1 MFKKLLKIVF
11 KLQELK
17 NLTFKPGEGL
27 RYKLQILLTPFKEK
41 PRLLGFV
48 IAQICLWILII
59 TNVVFYHSHSIS
71 HTNKAIDIGQMALVN
86 LESDAVIVGHI
97 IQDAAKKEELAKQF
111 AEAQTKH
118 EEKEVAP
125 EKDETALFRAAPLS
139 EDDKAKKK
147 IVLIVTD
154 LGLSKSMTLEAMQL
168 SKNFTLGFS
177 PYANNVD
184 EWIDQAVSKGFEAVI
199 NLPMQPID
207 YPVNDPGPYAMLQ
220 NLSIGE
226 NLSRLDW
233 ILSRSKKIVGV
244 YSNANETFSSSR
256 ANVLPVLENLKKH
269 RKILAYGN
277 ITNDQSLN
285 SLSSSIGNE
294 YSPVNINIDEELNE
308 AKINSNLLRLEGIA
322 TTQGYAV
329 GYINPYPM
337 TIKMVNTWM
346 EGLDKKTTAIVPLS
360 NLFDP
365 ITPEQIQADKEA
377 EKKEIEK
384 LADEAKKLQEKQP
397 HTAAPT
403 EHAEKEPV
411 EAAGDHAEA
420 HSEH

>member
-1 MFKKLLKIVF
+1 
-11 KLQELK
+11 
-17 NLTFKPGEGL
+17 
-27 RYKLQILLTPFKEK
+27 
-41 PRLLGFV
+41 
-48 IAQICLWILII
+48 
-59 TNVVFYHSHSIS
+59 
-71 HTNKAIDIGQMALVN
+71 
-86 LESDAVIVGHI
+86 
-97 IQDAAKKEELAKQF
+97 
-111 AEAQTKH
+111 
-118 EEKEVAP
+118 
-125 EKDETALFRAAPLS
+125 
-139 EDDKAKKK
+139 
-147 IVLIVTD
+147 
-154 LGLSKSMTLEAMQL
+154 MTLEAMQL

-184 EWIDQAVSKGFEAVI
+184 EWIDQAVSKGFETLI

-294 YSPVNINIDEELNE
+294 YSAVNINIDEELNE
-308 AKINSNLLRLEGIA
+308 AKISSNLLRLEGIA
-322 TTQGYAV
+322 TTQGFAV

-337 TIKMVNTWM
+337 TMKMVNEWM
-346 EGLDKKTTAIVPLS
+346 EGLDKKTTTIVPLS

-365 ITPEQIQADKEA
+365 ITPEQILADKEA
-377 EKKEIEK
+377 EKKEREK
-384 LADEAKKLQEKQP
+384 LADEAQRLQEKQQSP
-397 HTAAPT
+397 TIPT
-403 EHAEKEPV
+403 EHAEKKPV

-420 HSEH
+420 PSEH